1 MLTKKTGNMKA
12 KKFFFISLAS
22 GMIGAILI
30 VTVMAFVFSNNI
42 PFSFHRPTDEVFPV
56 HKMSNSTVGFNAP
69 AADFTNAAT
78 ASVPAVVHIKTRF
91 MQRGYASDFF
101 SPFFDFFGGSPV
113 YEYPVTGAGSGVI
126 IRQDGYIATNQ
137 HVISNAEQIVVTLN
151 DKREYE
157 AKLIGYDPSTDIAL
171 IKIDEKD
178 LPFMIFGDS
187 DQLKIGEWVLA
198 VGNPFN
204 LTSTVT
210 AGIVSAK
217 ARNIGANTGNNAIES
232 FIQTDAAVNRGNS
245 GGALVNL
252 SGELVGLN
260 TAIASQT
267 GYYSGYSFAIPSRIV
282 KKIAEDLIV
291 YGEVQRAYLGVSAIE
306 ITASFAKEKNIKDV
320 RGLYIAVVEEGSG
333 AAQAGIE
340 VGDILTAID
349 GEEINSSARML
360 EILNNHRPGDVLNL
374 TVQKNNKAKEI
385 KVTLKGI
392 DGTTNIVKKDTQ
404 TDIIEVQGATF
415 KTLSLYELKKLNL
428 NHGVQITNL
437 QNGKLKQAGISQGFI
452 VTNIDGTA
460 IRTAADVRKAL
471 EGKSGGVLIE
481 GIYPNGMRAVY
492 GFGM

>member
-1 MLTKKTGNMKA
+1 MKTKKLL
-12 KKFFFISLAS
+12 FIAFAS
-22 GMIGAILI
+22 GMLGAVLV
-30 VTVMAFVFSNNI
+30 VTLMAAVFSSNS
-42 PFSFHRPTDEVFPV
+42 PLSFRKSTEEVFPV
-56 HKMSNSTVGFNAP
+56 YRMSGSADGSFAP
-69 AADFTNAAT
+69 SADFTNAAA

-91 MQRGYASDFF
+91 MQRGYANDFF
-101 SPFFDFFGGSPV
+101 SPFFDFFGGSTV

-126 IRQDGYIATNQ
+126 IREDGYIVTNQ

-157 AKLIGYDPSTDIAL
+157 GKLIGYDPSTDIAL

-178 LPFMIFGDS
+178 LPFLVFGNS
-187 DQLKIGEWVLA
+187 DQLRIGEWVLA

-217 ARNIGANTGNNAIES
+217 ARNIGANTGTNAIES

-252 SGELVGLN
+252 SGELVGIN

-306 ITASFAKEKNIKDV
+306 ITAAFAREKNIKDV
-320 RGLYIAVVEEGSG
+320 KGLYIAVIEAGSG
-333 AAQAGIE
+333 AEQAGIQ

-349 GEEINSSARML
+349 GEELNSSARLL

-374 TVQKNNKAKEI
+374 VILRNNREREV

-392 DGTTNIVKKDTQ
+392 DGTTNIIKKDAQ
-404 TDIIEVQGATF
+404 SDIIEVHGATF
-415 KTLSLYELKKLNL
+415 KTLSMYELKKLNL

-437 QNGKLKQAGISQGFI
+437 QNGKLKQSGISQGFI
-452 VTNIDGTA
+452 VTHIDGTV
-460 IRTAADVRKAL
+460 IRTAGDALKAL

-481 GIYPNGMRAVY
+481 GVYPNGMRAVY
-492 GFGM
+492 GFGL